1 MWLSNLLR
9 DLRYAVRVLSK
20 SPGFTAA
27 AVLSLALGIGA
38 NTAIFSVV
46 NAVLLNPGGTSD
58 PERIVAVRCRYEKL
72 NLASIHLSAPDF
84 ADVRNSTQ
92 FVEHAAVMS
101 DADFNYKAAAM
112 PERLQG
118 AQVSV
123 GWFDVFGA
131 KPQLGR
137 VFRPEEDQPNANQ
150 EVVLAYATWKR
161 LFGGDA
167 AIIGKT
173 VELNNKVYRVVGVM
187 GPDFRWPSQADLWVP
202 IGLTPEELTE
212 QSRFNEHLFTVA
224 RLRPGVSLAQANTL
238 AQLLTDRVRNGFASG
253 GYAKDSAWGMFAVPI
268 TDYVAGNSKKPLL
281 VLLAAVGFVL
291 LIACSNIGGLM
302 LARASGRSRELAVR
316 AALGAG
322 RWDLIRQT
330 MLESLLLAFAGA
342 LLGLGICD
350 SSIRMLL
357 SLAPEK
363 LAAGLIVSVDSHVLL
378 FTALVSVC
386 AGLLFGI
393 APALQTIRVRDYESL
408 KEGGRSGTSGRG
420 RQRARALLVVG
431 EVALA
436 LVLLVG
442 AGLFL
447 RSLSRLQ
454 EVGTGFDPSGV
465 MTATISLPE
474 SGYKEPEKRAA
485 FYRAVTERLQN
496 LPGVSAAAAAIP
508 LPFSGNDGS
517 ASFSIQGRTPGPGD
531 PGPHGDIRYVGPG
544 YFSVLRIP
552 IRLGRMF
559 TEQDRIGA
567 QPVVVIDE
575 NLAAQYWPGENPI
588 GKTMRNGSKS
598 AWSTIVGVV
607 GHVKHSDLA
616 GDTGKGV
623 YYYPILQSPT
633 PFTAFVLRTGA
644 DPAGLTAGIRDAVR
658 AVDPSLPVHHLKT
671 MRELVSSSLEP
682 RRFVVTVLG
691 FFALVALLM
700 AVIGLYGIISYA
712 VAQRTPEIG
721 IRIAL
726 GAQPREVLTLVAA
739 QGLRLVLFGVA
750 AGFVAALSLSTL
762 VSSQLFQVSAFDPLT
777 FTVTA
782 TVLIA
787 AALLASYIPARRAA
801 KVDPMVALRYE

>member
-46 NAVLLNPGGTSD
+46 NAVLLNPGGVSD

-72 NLASIHLSAPDF
+72 NLTSIPLSAPDF

-92 FVEHAAVMS
+92 FVEHAAVMR
-101 DADFNYKAAAM
+101 DADFNYKAGTM

-123 GWFDVFGA
+123 EWFDVFGA

-150 EVVLAYATWKR
+150 EVVLSYGTWKR

-173 VELNNKVYRVVGVM
+173 VELNNKVYRVLGVM

-202 IGLTPEELTE
+202 IGLAPTELTE

-224 RLRPGVSLAQANTL
+224 RMRPGVSLAQANAL
-238 AQLLTDRVRNGFASG
+238 VQVLTDRVRNGASG
-253 GYAKDSAWGMFAVPI
+253 SYAKDSAWGMFAVPI

-330 MLESLLLAFAGA
+330 LLESLLLAFAGA

-393 APALQTIRVRDYESL
+393 APALQTIRARDYDSL
-408 KEGGRSGTSGRG
+408 KEGGRSGTWGRG
-420 RQRARALLVVG
+420 RQRARAVLVVG

-474 SGYKEPEKRAA
+474 SGYKEPEIRAA

-508 LPFSGNDGS
+508 IPFSGNDGS

-531 PGPHGDIRYVGPG
+531 PGPHGDIRYVGAG
-544 YFSVLRIP
+544 YFDVLRIP
-552 IRLGRMF
+552 VRSGRTF
-559 TEQDRIGA
+559 TEQDRIGT
-567 QPVVVIDE
+567 QPVTVIDE
-575 NLAAQYWPGENPI
+575 NLAGLYWPGENPV
-588 GKTMRNGSKS
+588 GKTIRRGTT
-598 AWSTIVGVV
+598 APWSTIVGVV

-633 PFTAFVLRTGA
+633 PFTSFVLRTGT

-739 QGLRLVLFGVA
+739 QGLRLVLFGVG
-750 AGFVAALSLSTL
+750 AGFVAAFSLSTL

-782 TVLIA
+782 AVLIA